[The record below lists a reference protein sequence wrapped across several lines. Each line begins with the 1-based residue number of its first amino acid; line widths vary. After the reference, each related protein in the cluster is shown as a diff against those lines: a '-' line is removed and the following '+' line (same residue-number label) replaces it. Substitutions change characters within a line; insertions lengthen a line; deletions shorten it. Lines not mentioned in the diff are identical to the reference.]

1 MVTERRGVAH
11 ICFELL
17 FEANK
22 FIMKTITLIASGETI
37 TFVKTSKDTNGAF
50 TEIICTL
57 PGGKRGPPRHIHPLQ
72 DEDFRAVEGIL
83 ELYAGSTI
91 ILLEPG
97 EHFIVTANTAHS
109 FYNPSDTEIKF
120 SATFRPSLDIEYFL
134 VESFE
139 GLNKLSNPARP
150 SFQMLVDYDYILKQI
165 PGQFMAAGVPTF
177 AMTFFAAIGL
187 LFRKPKVKSLKE
199 HKASF

>member
-1 MVTERRGVAH
+1 
-11 ICFELL
+11 
-17 FEANK
+17 
-22 FIMKTITLIASGETI
+22 MKTITLTASGETI
-37 TFVKTSKDTNGAF
+37 TFIKTSKDTNGAY

-72 DEDFRAVEGIL
+72 DENFGAIEGVL

-97 EHFIVTANTAHS
+97 EHFNVTANTAHT

-120 SATFRPSLDIEYFL
+120 SVTYRPSLDIEYFL
-134 VESFE
+134 VESFD
-139 GLNKLSNPARP
+139 GLNKLPNPTRP

-177 AMTFFAAIGL
+177 ALTFFTAISL

-199 HKASF
+199 HHASF